1 MAVTVDQAK
10 LVLNSFAAIFQNNLL
25 SKDLVTWKKFD
36 NEMNDRNALT
46 VVEQVGPR
54 YVTTQT
60 VDGVAD
66 LSTGVQDT
74 VMGSEQYKLNRTF
87 NTNMGFSDFQRI
99 RDIGSARESEA
110 LKNAAINMA
119 EQIDKYILGYVQMA
133 SNNWTGTPNN
143 SVATFADVAS
153 AYTRLKEE
161 GVEDA
166 DLKAV
171 LTYGDRQALGT
182 DVITKSGSLEGIGS
196 DAYRSGWG
204 GAVAGIDTLFTQQ
217 LSALTFGTRTAT
229 GTVAGAAQNVNYRT
243 VSVSPA
249 PGQYLTQT
257 INLAGA
263 GAGGTVN
270 DGEIFTIAN
279 VFAYDNRAQKSL
291 APRLQQFRVI
301 GNYTADGA
309 GALANVRIFPA
320 IIVPNTTTAIG
331 DNAVNTAQATVSAV
345 PANAAVV
352 TWLGTASATVTPR
365 VIVNKSAVIINTAD
379 LIMPATGTASR
390 KSLTKVPVSV
400 RMWWDSTF
408 ATADHRVRFDVA
420 LAANITDRRRLV
432 RINGS

>member
-66 LSTGVQDT
+66 LSTGTQDS
-74 VMGSEQYKLNRTF
+74 VFGSEQYKLNRTF

-133 SNNWTGTPNN
+133 SNNWTGTPDN

-182 DVITKSGSLEGIGS
+182 DVIAKSGSLESIGS

-217 LSALTFGTRTAT
+217 LSALTFGTRTNGA
-229 GTVAGAAQNVNYRT
+229 VNGAAQNVNYKA

-257 INLAGA
+257 IAVDGLGNA
-263 GAGGTVN
+263 GTVK
-270 DGEIFTIAN
+270 DGEVFTIAN

-301 GNYTADGA
+301 GDYTASAGGA
-309 GALANVRIFPA
+309 IAAMRIFPA
-320 IIVPNTTTAIG
+320 IIVPNTATAIG
-331 DNAVNTAQATVSAV
+331 DNAVNTANATVNAA
-345 PANAAVV
+345 PADDAVV
-352 TWLGTASATVTPR
+352 TWLGTAAATVTPR
-365 VIVNKSAVIINTAD
+365 VIVNKQAVIINTAD

>member
-36 NEMNDRNALT
+36 SEMNDRNSLT

-99 RDIGSARESEA
+99 RDINDARESVS
-110 LKNAAINMA
+110 LKNAAMNMA

-133 SNNWTGTPNN
+133 PNNWVGTPGN
-143 SVATFADVAS
+143 SVSTFTDVVT

-161 GVEDA
+161 GVEDS
-166 DLKAV
+166 DLSAV
-171 LTYGDRQALGT
+171 LTYGDKQALGT
-182 DVITKSGSLEGIGS
+182 DVIAKSGSLQEIGS
-196 DAYRSGWG
+196 SAYRSGWDG
-204 GAVAGIDTLFTQQ
+204 QVAGINTLFTQQ
-217 LSALTFGTRTAT
+217 LSPITFGTRTN
-229 GTVAGAAQNVNYRT
+229 GTVSGANQNVNYKT
-243 VSVSPA
+243 VSISPA

-257 INLAGA
+257 INLAGL
-263 GAGGTVN
+263 GANATIA
-270 DGEIFTIAN
+270 DGEVFTIAN

-291 APRLQQFRVI
+291 APRLQQFRVV
-301 GNYTADGA
+301 GAVTASGA
-309 GALANVRIFPA
+309 GAATVRIFPA
-320 IIVPNTTTAIG
+320 IVVPNTSTAIG
-331 DNAVNTAQATVSAV
+331 DNAVNTANATVNAA
-345 PANAAVV
+345 PADTAVV
-352 TWLGTASATVTPR
+352 TWLGTASATTTPR
-365 VIVNKSAVIINTAD
+365 VIVNKSAIIVNTAD
-379 LIMPATGTASR
+379 LVMPATGTASR
-390 KSLTKVPVSV
+390 KALTAIPVSV

-408 ATADHRVRFDVA
+408 ATADHRVRFDIA
-420 LAANITDRRRLV
+420 LAANVVDRRRLV
-432 RINGS
+432 RINGA